1 MGVRVTANCYNSS
14 RVCVDGVVTAHGA
27 SCVTRCRAG
36 YTPSEAV
43 LFCSDGEFYPPTFT
57 CRALGCT
64 APTVMHSVATSCQE
78 GEQIPSGGICTPRC
92 SAGSEPSVSALTC
105 SLGRF
110 TPPTFSCLGRRCAA
124 PNVQF
129 ADTPSCGEGATISS
143 GGVCTPLCDAG
154 FVSSV
159 ELLRCHVG
167 EFSPSNFTCSS
178 REAFEQQIVTMPVAV
193 ALTGSLAFAT
203 FLVLVLIF
211 FSRQKGVR
219 LSPALAMAQEGRAD
233 STGSWSSTA

>member
-1 MGVRVTANCYNSS
+1 VTANCCNNS
-14 RVCVDGVVTAHGA
+14 RVCVDGVMTAQGA
-27 SCVTRCRAG
+27 SCVTRCRTG

-92 SAGSEPSVSALTC
+92 AAGSEPSVPALTC
-105 SLGRF
+105 SLGRL
-110 TPPTFSCLGRRCAA
+110 TPLTFSCAERRCAA

-129 ADTPSCGEGATISS
+129 AETPSCAEGATINS
-143 GGVCTPLCDAG
+143 GGVCLPLCVAG

-159 ELLRCHVG
+159 ELLRCRVG
-167 EFSPSNFTCSS
+167 EFSPSNFTCIS
-178 REAFEQQIVTMPVAV
+178 REALEQRMVTAPVAV
-193 ALTGSLAFAT
+193 VFTGFLAFST
-203 FLVLVLIF
+203 FLVLVLIC

-219 LSPALAMAQEGRAD
+219 LQEGRAD
-233 STGSWSSTA
+233 SVGSWSSTA